1 MPEQRILDFYVE
13 QSVMT
18 RPGPYGTLFDDLPA
32 DVAELVEIVQGLL
45 VYEDVASGFYG
56 FELPAERGLE
66 KHLRTVE
73 AMLERL
79 LVLDDRPLA
88 QPRPVERRL
97 AGRCHHFMVLLLSMM
112 RAKNIP
118 SRARCGFGA
127 YFDPGYYEDHWV
139 VEYWNAHEQQWVLVD
154 PQFDDVWRQLQIQHN
169 ILDVPRDQF
178 LVAAD
183 AWNLC
188 VRDAADPARFGAV
201 FADLYG
207 LCMSQET
214 WYARLRRSTRWS
226 RRPGTSGVGSPSQV
240 RNSPMHNVNTLP
252 SSPRFRG
259 SRTLLSM
266 NCRSATR
273 RTNSSV
279 FLRPS
284 STLSCNALNG
294 LCQLQHSADNE
305 PASATL
311 YLRAPGP
318 LPPTTLGHAWGVVHH
333 PSSGRCIH
341 RCP

>member
-154 PQFDDVWRQLQIQHN
+154 PQFDDVWRQRLQIQHN

-183 AWNLC
+183 AWNLS

-207 LCMSQET
+207 L
-214 WYARLRRSTRWS
+214 WYVA
-226 RRPGTSGVGSPSQV
+226 GNVV
-240 RNSPMHNVNTLP
+240 RDV
-252 SSPRFRG
+252 
-259 SRTLLSM
+259 
-266 NCRSATR
+266 A
-273 RTNSSV
+273 
-279 FLRPS
+279 
-284 STLSCNALNG
+284 ALNKVESLPWDVWG
-294 LCQLQHSADNE
+294 GQPQPSAELSDAQREYFGELAALSREPDAAFDELQKRYATDELIRVPETVFNAVLQRPE
-305 PASATL
+305 RFVPAPTL
-311 YLRAPGP
+311 R
-318 LPPTTLGHAWGVVHH
+318 
-333 PSSGRCIH
+333 
-341 RCP
+341 

>member
-1 MPEQRILDFYVE
+1 
-13 QSVMT
+13 
-18 RPGPYGTLFDDLPA
+18 LPA

-154 PQFDDVWRQLQIQHN
+154 PQFDDVWRQRLQIQHN

-183 AWNLC
+183 AWNLS

-207 LCMSQET
+207 L
-214 WYARLRRSTRWS
+214 WYVA
-226 RRPGTSGVGSPSQV
+226 GNVV
-240 RNSPMHNVNTLP
+240 RDV
-252 SSPRFRG
+252 
-259 SRTLLSM
+259 
-266 NCRSATR
+266 A
-273 RTNSSV
+273 
-279 FLRPS
+279 
-284 STLSCNALNG
+284 ALNKVESLPWDVWG
-294 LCQLQHSADNE
+294 GQPQPSAELSDAQREYFGELAALSREPDAAFDELQKRYATDELIRVPETVFNAVLQRPE
-305 PASATL
+305 RFVPAPTL
-311 YLRAPGP
+311 R
-318 LPPTTLGHAWGVVHH
+318 
-333 PSSGRCIH
+333 
-341 RCP
+341 

>member
-154 PQFDDVWRQLQIQHN
+154 PQFDDVWRQRLQIQHN

-207 LCMSQET
+207 LWYVAGNVVRDVAALNKVESLPWDVWGGQPQPNTELSDVQGEYFAELAALSQEPDDAFGELQKR
-214 WYARLRRSTRWS
+214 YATDELIRVPETVFNAVLQRSERFVPAPTLR
-226 RRPGTSGVGSPSQV
+226 
-240 RNSPMHNVNTLP
+240 
-252 SSPRFRG
+252 
-259 SRTLLSM
+259 
-266 NCRSATR
+266 
-273 RTNSSV
+273 
-279 FLRPS
+279 
-284 STLSCNALNG
+284 
-294 LCQLQHSADNE
+294 
-305 PASATL
+305 
-311 YLRAPGP
+311 
-318 LPPTTLGHAWGVVHH
+318 
-333 PSSGRCIH
+333 
-341 RCP
+341 

>member
-32 DVAELVEIVQGLL
+32 DVAGLVEIVQGLL

-112 RAKNIP
+112 RATNIP

-127 YFDPGYYEDHWV
+127 YFNPGYYEDHWV
-139 VEYWNAHEQQWVLVD
+139 VEYWNADEQQWVLVD
-154 PQFDDVWRQLQIQHN
+154 PQFDDVWLQRLQIQHN

-207 LCMSQET
+207 L
-214 WYARLRRSTRWS
+214 WYVA
-226 RRPGTSGVGSPSQV
+226 GNVV
-240 RNSPMHNVNTLP
+240 RDV
-252 SSPRFRG
+252 
-259 SRTLLSM
+259 
-266 NCRSATR
+266 A
-273 RTNSSV
+273 
-279 FLRPS
+279 
-284 STLSCNALNG
+284 ALNKVESLPWDVWG
-294 LCQLQHSADNE
+294 GQPQPNTELSDAQGEYFAELAALSREPDAAFDELQKRYATDELIGVPETVFNAVLQRPE
-305 PASATL
+305 RFVPA
-311 YLRAPGP
+311 
-318 LPPTTLGHAWGVVHH
+318 PTF
-333 PSSGRCIH
+333 R
-341 RCP
+341 